1 MVATPLDKQRHA
13 AYHLN
18 KVIQMPLENYLTVIE
33 VAKRLGIHTD
43 TVKRLC
49 RQGDIPAVKIR
60 NTWLVDRDKL
70 EIFAGTYMPRRGG
83 KKRLL

>member
-1 MVATPLDKQRHA
+1 MAARPLDNRRRTV
-13 AYHLN
+13 YHLN

-33 VAKRLGIHTD
+33 VARRLGIHPD

-49 RQGDIPAVKIR
+49 RQGDIPAIKIR
-60 NTWLVDRDKL
+60 NTWLIDRDKL
-70 EIFAGTYMPRRGG
+70 ETFAGTYMPRRGG